1 MKRKV
6 ISLVLLLAL
15 TLTGC
20 VRPGAMTIETEEPS
34 LHTDG
39 RPETTEPAVPTEMP
53 TEMPTEAPTEAPTE
67 PAETEAPQTEATEP
81 DSGESGESQP
91 ETPKLTA
98 RQAFVYDC
106 EKEEFLFLHGSED
119 DAVYPASTTKLF
131 TAWIAL
137 QHLAPDQIL
146 TVGSEI
152 SFLEWEASTAGLQ
165 VGDQMTTAAMIKCM
179 LMPSGCDAAYV
190 LAASAGREIAGDP
203 ELPPR
208 EAVDYFMDEM
218 NRVAAERGWG
228 NTRFI
233 TPDGYHRTYHYIS
246 LKAYVDIGKLCVSN
260 ETILDATR
268 QYHNTVEYAD
278 GRTNTLTN
286 LNEILNEQSPYYRPD
301 CRGLKTGRTN
311 AAGSCM
317 MAAFWEE
324 DHYVLVG
331 IFGSANMTDRYSE
344 AVMLY
349 DHYVK
354 GI

>member
-1 MKRKV
+1 MKRRM
-6 ISLVLLLAL
+6 ICLVLMLAL

-20 VRPGAMTIETEEPS
+20 VHPGALTIETEYSPK
-34 LHTDG
+34 
-39 RPETTEPAVPTEMP
+39 ETEEQQETAESVFPAT
-53 TEMPTEAPTEAPTE
+53 APTENAETQPLETQPAEPVDTQPTE
-67 PAETEAPQTEATEP
+67 SAETQPM
-81 DSGESGESQP
+81 QP
-91 ETPKLTA
+91 EEPKLTA

-106 EKEEFLFLHGSED
+106 GKEEYLFLHGNED

-137 QHLAPDQIL
+137 QYLAPDQIL

-152 SFLEWEASTAGLQ
+152 GFIEWEASTAGLQ
-165 VGDQMTTAAMIKCM
+165 IGDQMTTAAMVKCL

-203 ELPPR
+203 ELSPR
-208 EAVDYFMDEM
+208 EAVDYFLDEM

-278 GRTNTLTN
+278 GRTKTLTN
-286 LNEILNEQSPYYRPD
+286 LNEILNVESPYYRPT
-301 CRGLKTGRTN
+301 CQGLKTGRTD

-317 MAAFWEE
+317 LAAFWEE

-349 DHYVK
+349 DRYVK